1 VQYNQDPQQY
11 NQNPTPPTGAG
22 FAEPR
27 GTATNT
33 RDQHYD
39 LISILYHALE
49 SAQTCAQYAE
59 DAGRTGDKELAQF
72 FMQVQQNQL
81 SCSEKAKQLLG
92 RRLSSSSL
100 H

>member
-1 VQYNQDPQQY
+1 MQY
-11 NQNPTPPTGAG
+11 NQNPQPGQKQPNPAEAG
-22 FAEPR
+22 FTDAR
-27 GTATNT
+27 RTSTNT

-49 SAQTCAQYAE
+49 GAQTAALYAE
-59 DAGRTGDKELAQF
+59 DAGRAGDQELSQF
-72 FMQVQQNQL
+72 FVQVQQNQVA
-81 SCSEKAKQLLG
+81 CSEKAKQLLG

>member
-1 VQYNQDPQQY
+1 VQQNPNPQY
-11 NQNPTPPTGAG
+11 NQNPATPTGAG

-33 RDQHYD
+33 PDPHYD
-39 LISILYHALE
+39 LISILYHALDG
-49 SAQTCAQYAE
+49 AQTCARYAE